1 VNLRSALIRL
11 GASLGAILLA
21 LALSSIVLLI
31 IDRSPLEAFAA
42 MGSYASRVDSMI
54 SIINRAVPL
63 YVSAVAVAV
72 GFQMKLFNIGVEG
85 QYRIAALVA
94 AWVGGAVA
102 LPGIL
107 HVSLIILV
115 AALVG
120 AAWSSIAGILKAFR
134 GVHEVISTIMLNFI
148 GTGLGAWLLANHFRE
163 ETEGGSLIIATAR
176 IPESGRLPSLNPVLE
191 GLGVEVPSGSDLH
204 SFVLFAILLGVGY
217 YVLIWR
223 TRLGYDLRAFGANP
237 GAAEA
242 SGVNLK
248 RMTLIT
254 MAISGAFAGLVVM
267 GPVLG
272 SFHRYTTD
280 IPIELGFT
288 GIAVALVGRNRPV
301 QMALA
306 ALLFAFLNRSAQ
318 ILDFR
323 GIPKEIETII
333 GGVIILTVVIAN
345 ELARRVIQAQEVR
358 DAAAKTARDDEE
370 VPA

>member
-1 VNLRSALIRL
+1 VTLRTTLIRIAATFGAIGFALAVSAL
-11 GASLGAILLA
+11 
-21 LALSSIVLLI
+21 VLLT
-31 IDRSPLEAFAA
+31 IDASPLEAFGG
-42 MGSYASRVDSMI
+42 MLSYASRVDSMI
-54 SIINRAVPL
+54 SIVNRAVPL
-63 YVSAVAVAV
+63 YVSAIAVAV

-85 QYRIAALVA
+85 QYRLAALVA

-102 LPGIL
+102 LPGVL
-107 HVSLIILV
+107 HIGLIILT

-120 AAWSSIAGILKAFR
+120 ALWSTIAGVLKATR

-148 GTGLGAWLLANHFRE
+148 GTGLGAWLLANHFRHE
-163 ETEGGSLIIATAR
+163 VEGSLLVATNR
-176 IPESGRLPSLNPVLE
+176 IPESGRLPSLNPALE
-191 GLGVEVPSGSDLH
+191 ALGVSVPSGSDLH
-204 SFVLFAILLGVGY
+204 SFLLFAVLLGATY

-223 TRLGYDLRAFGANP
+223 TKFGYDLRAFGANR

-248 RMTLIT
+248 RMTIIT
-254 MAISGAFAGLVVM
+254 MAVSGGFAGLVVM
-267 GPVLG
+267 GPILG
-272 SFHRYTTD
+272 FYGRYTTD

-323 GIPKEIETII
+323 GIPKEIETIMA
-333 GGVIILTVVIAN
+333 GVIILTVVIAN
-345 ELARRVIQAQEVR
+345 ELARRTIQAMEVR
-358 DAAAKTARDDEE
+358 DAAARTAAEPEE
-370 VPA
+370 VKA